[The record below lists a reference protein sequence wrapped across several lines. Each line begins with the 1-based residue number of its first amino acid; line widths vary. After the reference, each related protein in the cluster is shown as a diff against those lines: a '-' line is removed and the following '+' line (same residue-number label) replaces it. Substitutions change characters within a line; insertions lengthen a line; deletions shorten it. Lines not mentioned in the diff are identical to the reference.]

1 MYYYTYNTHILAAAG
16 IVGILVIA
24 VVLTALL
31 AVLVLPKHK
40 DGKLP
45 AFFQLLFDAF
55 TPKTLLLE
63 KILQVLNVFFSLVA
77 VLLGL
82 VLIFQGLFANTT
94 LLMMGLL
101 LLLLG
106 PLLCRVG
113 YELIL
118 LRIMQVKATREINR
132 KLSFLV
138 PEGAAQAA
146 EEEDLPKEPEAEA
159 PAAKTLLV
167 PTALPAERGI
177 RKRLGSAR
185 CAGGRTKKTSHKK
198 NQRTRMGT
206 LIFSILYRIQDT
218 KTRPGPKARSCFYA
232 LFQKMGVF

>member
-138 PEGAAQAA
+138 PEGAAQAGRGRGPA
-146 EEEDLPKEPEAEA
+146 RRAGERSPDHRKGPHRTSSCHCLPCG
-159 PAAKTLLV
+159 TMV
-167 PTALPAERGI
+167 S
-177 RKRLGSAR
+177 GSAWEIR
-185 CAGGRTKKTSHKK
+185 CAGGRTEKDES
-198 NQRTRMGT
+198 
-206 LIFSILYRIQDT
+206 
-218 KTRPGPKARSCFYA
+218 
-232 LFQKMGVF
+232 

>member
-94 LLMMGLL
+94 FLMMGLL

-132 KLSFLV
+132 NC
-138 PEGAAQAA
+138 
-146 EEEDLPKEPEAEA
+146 
-159 PAAKTLLV
+159 AKSRRKKPRPPQRPPPNLLV

-177 RKRLGSAR
+177 RKRWGNAR

-198 NQRTRMGT
+198 NQRTQMGT

-218 KTRPGPKARSCFYA
+218 KTRPGPKARSCHYA

>member
-82 VLIFQGLFANTT
+82 D
-94 LLMMGLL
+94 LL
-101 LLLLG
+101 LHRW
-106 PLLCRVG
+106 LC
-113 YELIL
+113 
-118 LRIMQVKATREINR
+118 TR
-132 KLSFLV
+132 
-138 PEGAAQAA
+138 GAARFAA
-146 EEEDLPKEPEAEA
+146 L
-159 PAAKTLLV
+159 
-167 PTALPAERGI
+167 
-177 RKRLGSAR
+177 
-185 CAGGRTKKTSHKK
+185 H
-198 NQRTRMGT
+198 
-206 LIFSILYRIQDT
+206 
-218 KTRPGPKARSCFYA
+218 
-232 LFQKMGVF
+232 

>member
-63 KILQVLNVFFSLVA
+63 KILQVLNVFFSLVT

-146 EEEDLPKEPEAEA
+146 EEEDLPKEPEAET
-159 PAAKTLLV
+159 PAAKT
-167 PTALPAERGI
+167 PTEPPRAHCPSCGTWYQEALGKCPV
-177 RKRLGSAR
+177 
-185 CAGGRTKKTSHKK
+185 CGRAHEKDES
-198 NQRTRMGT
+198 
-206 LIFSILYRIQDT
+206 
-218 KTRPGPKARSCFYA
+218 
-232 LFQKMGVF
+232 

>member
-146 EEEDLPKEPEAEA
+146 
-159 PAAKTLLV
+159 
-167 PTALPAERGI
+167 ALPAERGI
-177 RKRLGSAR
+177 RKRWGNAR

-218 KTRPGPKARSCFYA
+218 KTRPGPKARSCHYA